1 MTIRCLTEQEIS
13 RISGGDSLLRK
24 ALQGCING
32 GLAGAGTAADGAKW
46 NGGGAGCLAGAS
58 AAMVGAGGARQQA
71 AGALAGAAFGPY
83 AGSSSDPVAANYENS
98 MDRDSTRYM
107 YLKA

>member
-1 MTIRCLTEQEIS
+1 MTIRLLTEHEIS

-24 ALQGCING
+24 ALQGCLNG
-32 GLAGAGTAADGAKW
+32 GMAGAGAAADGAKW

-71 AGALAGAAFGPY
+71 AGYLAGAAFGPY
-83 AGSSSDPVAANYENS
+83 AGSSSNPVAGNYENS
-98 MDRDSTRYM
+98 MDLQSSRFTSV
-107 YLKA
+107 